1 MSADHVLKLA
11 ETLAPDRDPILNE
24 REQTH
29 GAFPQ
34 NASMWDDM
42 LLSLHGAKFQK
53 AEHRLA
59 LSQIC
64 LKIARA
70 AQHPECAEHWI
81 DIAGYAK
88 LGAEACGK

>member
-1 MSADHVLKLA
+1 MTTEQLQLLDMI
-11 ETLAPDRDPILNE
+11 PDRDPLLTE
-24 REQTH
+24 REATH
-29 GAFPQ
+29 GTFTL
-34 NASMWDDM
+34 NAAMWDNILYSMD
-42 LLSLHGAKFQK
+42 GAKFSRP
-53 AEHRLA
+53 EHRLA

-88 LGAEACGK
+88 LAAEACGK